1 MRMKVRWMPA
11 LLGMLAVLLVLPAC
25 GGKGDLED
33 PGSTS
38 RLTGLK
44 FARKS
49 GGEGFYV
56 KRYREMPPGPGL
68 VFIEGGTFHMGGTEK
83 DLDYEQNARVRQVTV
98 ASFYMDETEVPNVEY
113 KQFLFYVQKDSG
125 DQKAQLLY
133 PDTNVWF
140 REMAYNDPYVRY
152 YFQHEGYH
160 MYPVVGVNW
169 HQAREFAAWRTA
181 IVNKQLLERDP
192 EAILYPDYRLPTEA
206 EWEYAARA
214 GYEQELY
221 PWEGRSLRDRKGRF
235 RTNFKR
241 GRGDYAGRSNK
252 GGSLLY
258 EGLNDA
264 YMIPAPVKAFYPNDF
279 GLYNMAG
286 NVAEWTEDT
295 YRVLT
300 YEDAEDF
307 NPHRRRGKV
316 EKDPLQDD
324 DTYYPKTSLLY
335 SPKAAAV
342 PQGDQQ
348 QDQQPAVGGTWP
360 DLGPDAAKVY
370 RGGSWADIAYYVTCG
385 ARRYLHA
392 DSSSAT
398 VGFRCAMVR
407 VGRPF

>member
-1 MRMKVRWMPA
+1 MSSLKVF
-11 LLGMLAVLLVLPAC
+11 LAVVAIGLVAC
-25 GGKGDLED
+25 KSGKNIND
-33 PGSTS
+33 PGRVSS
-38 RLTGLK
+38 KTGIK
-44 FARKS
+44 YNS
-49 GGEGFYV
+49 EDGFQVRAYS
-56 KRYREMPPGPGL
+56 EPEPAPGL

-83 DLDYEQNARVRQVTV
+83 DLDYEHNARVRQVTV
-98 ASFYMDETEVPNVEY
+98 ASFYIDETEVSNVDY
-113 KQFLFYVQKDSG
+113 KEFLFFVLKDSG
-125 DQKAQLLY
+125 DTKYQQLL

-140 REMAYNDPYVRY
+140 REMAFNDPYVQY

-160 MYPVVGVNW
+160 TYPVVGVNW
-169 HQAREFAAWRTA
+169 HQAREYCAWRTA
-181 IVNKQLLERDP
+181 IVNKKRQERDP
-192 EAILYPDYRLPTEA
+192 EAILFPAYRLPTEA

-221 PWEGRSLRDRKGRF
+221 PWEGRSLRDLKGRF

-300 YEDAEDF
+300 YEDAEDL
-307 NPHRRRGKV
+307 NPHRRRGQV
-316 EKDPLQDD
+316 IKDPFQSDD
-324 DTYYPKTSLLY
+324 DYNNQTSLLY
-335 SPKAAAV
+335 SPKAAAAQ
-342 PQGDQQ
+342 QG
-348 QDQQPAVGGTWP
+348 GGSPWP
-360 DLGPDAAKVY
+360 DLGADAAKVY
-370 RGGSWADIAYYVTCG
+370 RGGSWADVAYYVTCG

-398 VGFRCAMVR
+398 VGFRCAMIR
-407 VGRPF
+407 VGSPF

>member
-1 MRMKVRWMPA
+1 MMKRWIAPVMAGVIA
-11 LLGMLAVLLVLPAC
+11 LWTFPAC
-25 GGKGDLED
+25 GGKENIED
-33 PGSTS
+33 PGSAS

-56 KRYREMPPGPGL
+56 KPYREMPPAPGL

-83 DLDYEQNARVRQVTV
+83 DLDFEHNARVRQVTV
-98 ASFYMDETEVPNVEY
+98 ASFYIDETEVPNVEY

-125 DQKAQLLY
+125 EQKAQLLY

-169 HQAREFAAWRTA
+169 HQAREFATWRTA
-181 IVNKQLLERDP
+181 IVNKQLTDRDP

-221 PWEGRSLRDRKGRF
+221 PWEGRSLRDMKGRF

-264 YMIPAPVKAFYPNDF
+264 YMIPAPVKAYYPNDF
-279 GLYNMAG
+279 GIYNMAG

-295 YRVLT
+295 YRVLS
-300 YEDAEDF
+300 YEDAEDL
-307 NPHRRRGKV
+307 NPHRRRGAV
-316 EKDPLQDD
+316 QVDQFQYDD
-324 DTYYPKTSLLY
+324 DYNPRTSLLF
-335 SPKAAAV
+335 SPKAAAAAA
-342 PQGDQQ
+342 QE
-348 QDQQPAVGGTWP
+348 GGGGSPWP
-360 DLGPDAAKVY
+360 DLGADAAKVY

-392 DSSSAT
+392 DSASAT

-407 VGRPF
+407 VGRPY

>member
-1 MRMKVRWMPA
+1 MRSHGIGFVA
-11 LLGMLAVLLVLPAC
+11 ACILAGFLTVAC
-25 GGKGDLED
+25 GGGENLED
-33 PGSTS
+33 PGGRS

-44 FARKS
+44 FSRKP
-49 GGEGFYV
+49 GEGFYV
-56 KRYREMPPGPGL
+56 KPYREMPPAPGM
-68 VFIEGGTFHMGGTEK
+68 VFIEGGTFHMGNMEK
-83 DLDYEQNARVRQVTV
+83 DLDHEHNALIRQVTV

-113 KQFLFYVQKDSG
+113 KQFLFYVQQDSG
-125 DQKAQLLY
+125 EQKAQLLY
-133 PDTNVWF
+133 PDTNVWM

-152 YFQHEGYH
+152 YFQHENFN

-181 IVNKQLLERDP
+181 IVNKQLLEKDP
-192 EAILYPDYRLPTEA
+192 DAVLYPDYRLPTEA
-206 EWEYAARA
+206 EWEYAARG

-221 PWEGRSLRDRKGRF
+221 PWEGRSMRDLKGRF
-235 RTNFKR
+235 RANFKR

-258 EGLNDA
+258 EGLNDR
-264 YMIPAPVKAFYPNDF
+264 YMIPAPVKAFLPNDF

-295 YRVLT
+295 YRILT

-307 NPHRRRGKV
+307 NPHRRRGLV
-316 EKDPLQDD
+316 TSDPLQSDVD
-324 DTYYPKTSLLY
+324 YVQGTILY
-335 SPKAAAV
+335 SPRA
-342 PQGDQQ
+342 
-348 QDQQPAVGGTWP
+348 GGNSPWP
-360 DLGPDAAKVY
+360 DLQADAAKVY

-385 ARRYLHA
+385 ARRFFYA

-398 VGFRCAMVR
+398 IGFRCAMVR

>member
-1 MRMKVRWMPA
+1 MLMKARWILTSVMMGMA
-11 LLGMLAVLLVLPAC
+11 LVAFSGC
-25 GGKGDLED
+25 GGKGDIED
-33 PGSTS
+33 PGTTS

-56 KRYREMPPGPGL
+56 KRHREMPPGPGL

-83 DLDYEQNARVRQVTV
+83 DLDYEHNARVRQVTV

-113 KQFLFYVQKDSG
+113 KQFIFYIQKDSG

-133 PDTNVWF
+133 PDTSVWF

-152 YFQHEGYH
+152 YYQHEGYH

-221 PWEGRSLRDRKGRF
+221 PWEGRSLRASGGKMAGRF
-235 RTNFKR
+235 RLNFKR

-300 YEDAEDF
+300 YEDAEDL
-307 NPHRRRGKV
+307 NPHRRRGQV
-316 EKDPLQDD
+316 EKDPLQADD
-324 DTYYPKTSLLY
+324 DYNPKTSLLY
-335 SPKAAAV
+335 SPKAAATSS
-342 PQGDQQ
+342 QEGQQ
-348 QDQQPAVGGTWP
+348 AGGSVWP
-360 DLGPDAAKVY
+360 DLGADAAKVY

-398 VGFRCAMVR
+398 IGFRCAMVR

>member
-1 MRMKVRWMPA
+1 MEHMPSLKVF
-11 LLGMLAVLLVLPAC
+11 LAIVAIGLVAC
-25 GGKGDLED
+25 
-33 PGSTS
+33 
-38 RLTGLK
+38 
-44 FARKS
+44 KS
-49 GGEGFYV
+49 GKDINHPGRVSSKTGVKYNSEEGFQVRAYS
-56 KRYREMPPGPGL
+56 EPEPAPGL
-68 VFIEGGTFHMGGTEK
+68 VFVEGGTFHMGGTEK
-83 DLDYEQNARVRQVTV
+83 DLDYEHNARVRQVTV
-98 ASFYMDETEVPNVEY
+98 ASFYIDETEVANVDY
-113 KQFLFYVQKDSG
+113 KEFLFFILKDSG
-125 DQKAQLLY
+125 DTKYQQLL

-140 REMAYNDPYVRY
+140 REMAFNDPYVQY

-160 MYPVVGVNW
+160 TYPVVGVNW
-169 HQAREFAAWRTA
+169 HQAREYCAWRTS
-181 IVNKQLLERDP
+181 IVNKKRQEQDP
-192 EAILYPDYRLPTEA
+192 EAVLFPAYRLPTEA

-221 PWEGRSLRDRKGRF
+221 PWEGRSLRDLKGRF

-300 YEDAEDF
+300 YEDAEDL
-307 NPHRRRGKV
+307 NPHRRRGQV
-316 EKDPLQDD
+316 VKDPFQSDD
-324 DTYYPKTSLLY
+324 DYNNQTSLLY
-335 SPKAAAV
+335 SPKAAAAQ
-342 PQGDQQ
+342 QG
-348 QDQQPAVGGTWP
+348 GGSPWP
-360 DLGPDAAKVY
+360 DLGSDAAKVY

-398 VGFRCAMVR
+398 VGFRCAMIR
-407 VGRPF
+407 VGSPF

>member
-25 GGKGDLED
+25 GGKGDMED

-221 PWEGRSLRDRKGRF
+221 PWEGRSLRDMKGRF
-235 RTNFKR
+235 RVNFKR
-241 GRGDYAGRSNK
+241 GRGDYAGRSKK

-307 NPHRRRGKV
+307 NPHRRRGRV

-348 QDQQPAVGGTWP
+348 QDQQPAAGGTWP

>member
-1 MRMKVRWMPA
+1 MRMAKKWILRA
-11 LLGMLAVLLVLPAC
+11 LPSLAVALALSAC
-25 GGKGDLED
+25 GGKGNLED

-56 KRYREMPPGPGL
+56 KPYREMPPAPGL

-83 DLDYEQNARVRQVTV
+83 DLDYEHNARVRQVTV
-98 ASFYMDETEVPNVEY
+98 ASFYIDETEVPNVEY

-181 IVNKQLLERDP
+181 IVNKQLTDRDP

-221 PWEGRSLRDRKGRF
+221 PWEGRSLRDMKGRF

-295 YRVLT
+295 YRVLS

-307 NPHRRRGKV
+307 NPHRRRGTV
-316 EKDPLQDD
+316 EKDQFQYDD
-324 DTYYPKTSLLY
+324 NYDPKTSLLY
-335 SPKAAAV
+335 SPKAAAAAQ
-342 PQGDQQ
+342 QG
-348 QDQQPAVGGTWP
+348 AEGGGAASNWP
-360 DLGPDAAKVY
+360 DLGADAAKVY

-392 DSSSAT
+392 DSASAT